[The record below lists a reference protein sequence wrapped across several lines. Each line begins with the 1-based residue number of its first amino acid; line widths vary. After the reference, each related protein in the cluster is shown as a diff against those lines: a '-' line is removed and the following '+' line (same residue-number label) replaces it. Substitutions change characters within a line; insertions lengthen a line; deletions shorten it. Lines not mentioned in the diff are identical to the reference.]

1 MRCWDGGP
9 ERLCPRSSGVSHFE
23 AEPQWCLDR
32 AADKEADID
41 QAQVTSAVPPAGFE
55 PAISALKGLRPGPL
69 DDRGRSDALVALLSI
84 EPRRAI
90 D

>member
-1 MRCWDGGP
+1 MRCWGGGP
-9 ERLCPRSSGVSHFE
+9 ERLCPRSAGVLRCF
-23 AEPQWCLDR
+23 DR
-32 AADKEADID
+32 AADKQPDIH

-69 DDRGRSDALVALLSI
+69 DDRGRSDGLVALLSI
-84 EPRRAI
+84 EPGRVM